1 MSEVRLRW
9 AAAALATA
17 GTALSAY
24 LLYARET
31 GRALACA
38 TGGCETVQGSR
49 YAEVLGV
56 PVAGLGLVAYVVL
69 LLASLNAGELARM
82 LGAAVALAGV
92 AFGAYLLYVQ
102 LAVIEAVC
110 QWCLASDVLMT
121 GLAAAMLLRIK
132 VSALDAHPPPR

>member
-9 AAAALATA
+9 AAAALAAA

-31 GRALACA
+31 GTTLVCA

-49 YAEVLGV
+49 YAEVLGI

-69 LLASLNAGELARM
+69 LLAALNAGELARM

-102 LAVIEAVC
+102 LEVIEAVC

-132 VSALDAHPPPR
+132 VSAVGADPPPR